1 MVLSEKEKTALRA
14 VGKNSLLTISDM
26 KKVIGD
32 GTEYIIN
39 RLIDKKL
46 ISEVRPIGTIC
57 YVITAKGS
65 KALRDIE

>member
-1 MVLSEKEKTALRA
+1 MLSEKEKTALKA